1 MRFGQRV
8 HGMQIPQWAPFYFN
22 YNAFKRI
29 VKAALTRDS
38 EAEAKAQSIE
48 VLDALIHE
56 IASVDS
62 FYNDTF
68 ARIYDQ
74 EKRLPH
80 QNEALHA
87 TIDALLSHVDERE
100 LSEFFRAAAEVR
112 EDILS
117 LQWYGKVNHDGL
129 HRILVKLQGAWA
141 NDNQIQESLDR
152 SIIHRFVIKIGR
164 DRKSSILQASAAS
177 LSENQYSVNL
187 LKNMFQRMQPRQQH
201 GIWEKDSLGR
211 LPIHYAAAYGL
222 PKTCLF
228 LLSCMQTRH
237 WDKDQSLDST
247 DDVLMRDLLGY
258 TPLHL
263 AVVGKHTEATKILL
277 AAHSNRFGSETITD
291 DEPLKILSG
300 ELLAIALSSE
310 SHEIIEALLDA
321 GVDVTY
327 RNDRGETLPYIA
339 SRAGHE
345 RWVSRLLDIHS
356 CRTEHINT
364 PELAYG
370 RTPLLIASAQGNLAI
385 VEVLTRAGAD
395 HTARNYFGWSALE
408 LAAYRGHMAVMKFLG
423 RVLLETTTLA
433 GGLFSK
439 DLGVSS
445 LPCAGSFRKAKSLI
459 ARNAFQGNYQNTR
472 HETQIVLNLGSL
484 DTRKSSPAVDLG
496 SYTEFDGAFPGY
508 QTSFSL
514 ELSVIGA
521 EGPRYIIHLPVLD
534 DTTNMP
540 CVFSAKDPSD
550 VKVSIQVFRESTP
563 VGCGIAL
570 LDHLRNGL
578 GSHRESLV
586 RDFTIPILERK
597 SFRFIGTVTIT
608 VIVVTPFRHSTVVQ
622 PAATDVWKNPACTQ
636 LVGHR
641 GLGENFAKSERLQL
655 GENSIQS
662 FLTAL
667 DLGASCLELGVL
679 CFDVQMTKDHV
690 PVIYHDY
697 LTSETGT
704 DSPMHTLSFEQF
716 MYLSKS
722 QSHRSDRASCADRE
736 ASVDLDSQERRRRR
750 AFSLSTDA
758 CDERRAQD
766 FIDRMRPTFEWGYKG
781 YKGNTRG
788 CYIHE
793 LFVTLEEALLKVPE
807 RFPINI
813 EIKYSVLWEAAKWE
827 MDIWTIELNTFLD
840 GILEKI
846 YRFARSRVIIF
857 SSFAP
862 EICIALRF
870 KQHDYPV
877 LFLNEA
883 GLIPTSDVRAS
894 SMQDAVHFAR
904 SWALDGI
911 VEASDPLVF
920 CPRLIGLTKS
930 HDLICASWGLLNNDP
945 KSAKIQAEAGL
956 DAIIA
961 DDVHKISKALAEDLV
976 K

>member
-1 MRFGQRV
+1 ML
-8 HGMQIPQWAPFYFN
+8 N
-22 YNAFKRI
+22 
-29 VKAALTRDS
+29 
-38 EAEAKAQSIE
+38 
-48 VLDALIHE
+48 ALIHE

-62 FYNDTF
+62 FYNDAF

-129 HRILVKLQGAWA
+129 HRILAKLQGAWA
-141 NDNQIQESLDR
+141 NDNQIQESVGANLYRLDFEARGQCSQSLKRVESFMSDLSLAIARTRMSTQERHVSLHLHAHLHECLPIKSLETLYRTIRGDDVTALTSLLSQPSLAKKADRMRAISALSLCCISYGSPLCLTLLLEKLAQVDDSIQLDR

-164 DRKSSILQASAAS
+164 DRKSSIRKASAAS
-177 LSENQYSVNL
+177 LSENQYSVSL

-310 SHEIIEALLDA
+310 SHEIIEGLLDA

-459 ARNAFQGNYQNTR
+459 ARNALQGNYQNTR

-484 DTRKSSPAVDLG
+484 DTRRSSPAVDLG

-586 RDFTIPILERK
+586 RDFTIPILERE

-641 GLGENFAKSERLQL
+641 G
-655 GENSIQS
+655 
-662 FLTAL
+662 
-667 DLGASCLELGVL
+667 
-679 CFDVQMTKDHV
+679 
-690 PVIYHDY
+690 
-697 LTSETGT
+697 
-704 DSPMHTLSFEQF
+704 MHFVCPNTL
-716 MYLSKS
+716 
-722 QSHRSDRASCADRE
+722 
-736 ASVDLDSQERRRRR
+736 
-750 AFSLSTDA
+750 FSL
-758 CDERRAQD
+758 
-766 FIDRMRPTFEWGYKG
+766 ID
-781 YKGNTRG
+781 
-788 CYIHE
+788 
-793 LFVTLEEALLKVPE
+793 
-807 RFPINI
+807 
-813 EIKYSVLWEAAKWE
+813 
-827 MDIWTIELNTFLD
+827 
-840 GILEKI
+840 
-846 YRFARSRVIIF
+846 
-857 SSFAP
+857 
-862 EICIALRF
+862 
-870 KQHDYPV
+870 
-877 LFLNEA
+877 
-883 GLIPTSDVRAS
+883 
-894 SMQDAVHFAR
+894 
-904 SWALDGI
+904 
-911 VEASDPLVF
+911 
-920 CPRLIGLTKS
+920 
-930 HDLICASWGLLNNDP
+930 
-945 KSAKIQAEAGL
+945 
-956 DAIIA
+956 
-961 DDVHKISKALAEDLV
+961 
-976 K
+976 